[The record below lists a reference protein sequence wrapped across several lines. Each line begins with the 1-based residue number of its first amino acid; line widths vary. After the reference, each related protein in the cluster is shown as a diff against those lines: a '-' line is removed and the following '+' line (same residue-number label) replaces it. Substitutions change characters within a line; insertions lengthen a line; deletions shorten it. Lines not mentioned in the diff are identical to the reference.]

1 MTVQEAGRVRIE
13 SETRDGKSAC
23 RWDFY
28 PDHATMT
35 LLRIDLPTFWFL
47 YEGTPGGK
55 LDAEE
60 DFVIRPDGQKTTL
73 DHAWSEVVPW
83 VCFGASETPVGFVL
97 RQSPGPRA
105 GRGRLLR
112 LLALPQGRG
121 RRVLPGHDGLR
132 LRPERP

>member
-1 MTVQEAGRVRIE
+1 MTVREDAHARIE

-28 PDHATMT
+28 PDHATLT

-55 LDAEE
+55 LDAER

-73 DHAWSEVVPW
+73 DQPWSQV
-83 VCFGASETPVGFVL
+83 
-97 RQSPGPRA
+97 SPGSASVRLRPPSASCASTTKSPSRTSLIPTS
-105 GRGRLLR
+105 RGRSR
-112 LLALPQGRG
+112 RIGRFVS
-121 RRVLPGHDGLR
+121 RNDRLR
-132 LRPERP
+132 LRP